1 MRCHAPGRYPLWSE
15 GLLAAA
21 LWLAG
26 GMFTLA
32 WRMSD
37 DAGPI
42 ARVGDEPVC
51 HRRWTAGAGA
61 ELPLLVSAGRSF
73 ARGWQVAGA
82 AAVAVCVMGVAD
94 GKTAILPVPFC
105 PPQAL
110 IEVLVDDWPRL
121 LDSLLHS
128 LGLLGLGCCSGPPA
142 VYQRAGDWLVAAYR
156 LLAASGPASAW
167 PGALNGALAAM
178 PVYFSLQLWG
188 KRVSDC
194 AEHLVSGHRADLV
207 RGHEYR

>member
-1 MRCHAPGRYPLWSE
+1 MP
-15 GLLAAA
+15 
-21 LWLAG
+21 
-26 GMFTLA
+26 F
-32 WRMSD
+32 
-37 DAGPI
+37 
-42 ARVGDEPVC
+42 
-51 HRRWTAGAGA
+51 
-61 ELPLLVSAGRSF
+61 F
-73 ARGWQVAGA
+73 A
-82 AAVAVCVMGVAD
+82 
-94 GKTAILPVPFC
+94 

-128 LGLLGLGCCSGPPA
+128 LGLLGLGVLLGTSCGFISGLA
-142 VYQRAGDWLVAAYR
+142 IGWSQRIGYWLHPVLR
-156 LLAASGPASAW
+156 LLG

-194 AEHLVSGHRADLV
+194 AEYLVSGHRADLV